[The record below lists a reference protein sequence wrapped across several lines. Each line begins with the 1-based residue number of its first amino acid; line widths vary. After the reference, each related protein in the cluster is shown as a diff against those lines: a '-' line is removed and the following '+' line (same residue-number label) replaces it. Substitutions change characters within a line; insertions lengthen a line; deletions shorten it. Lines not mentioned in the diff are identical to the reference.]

1 MITDYRQKHLRNQI
15 KQMIGRYK
23 DEELEV
29 FVKQLQHYLHGNND
43 YQWTVNTNITQTP
56 MS

>member
-43 YQWTVNTNITQTP
+43 YQGTVNTNSAQTP

>member
-29 FVKQLQHYLHGNND
+29 FVRQLQHNLHGNKD
-43 YQWTVNTNITQTP
+43 YQRKVNTNNT
-56 MS
+56 